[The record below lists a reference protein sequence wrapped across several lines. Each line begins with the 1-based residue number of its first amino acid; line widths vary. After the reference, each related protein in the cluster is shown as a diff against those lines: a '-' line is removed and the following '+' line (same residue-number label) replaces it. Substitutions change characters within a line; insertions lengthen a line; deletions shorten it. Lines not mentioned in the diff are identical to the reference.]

1 MAWAMALAVTIL
13 VWLIEGTVWFA
24 LVALIVRPFG
34 IRLPIWWWH
43 RPESAAAAV
52 RALNR
57 WQYVLVEGVLKY
69 GVGSWLFFSTA
80 NYIDYRFEYRYVF
93 GEMTIGLFFF
103 SLAATIVMGML
114 VGLADWA
121 RGHRQRVN

>member
-1 MAWAMALAVTIL
+1 MSNMAWAVTIL
-13 VWLIEGTVWFA
+13 VWLIEGTVLFA

-69 GVGSWLFFSTA
+69 GVGSWFLFSTA
-80 NYIDYRFEYRYVF
+80 NYIHYRFEYRYIF
-93 GEMTIGLFFF
+93 DEMTIGVFFF
-103 SLAATIVMGML
+103 GLAASVFMGML
-114 VGLADWA
+114 GGLAHWA